1 MGARHGGWLMW
12 TWVKCA
18 DKQEKGLGR
27 GVYVLK
33 VDFSVARAA
42 RISAGWLCRTSLG
55 VGNPSPILSSFQ
67 QRPFPLS
74 ASPGA
79 WRPQAWALRGL
90 GVTGVTG
97 GTGGHGG
104 AREEGLVTGPDLP
117 LFTRLFTSQ
126 MCCQRPPAGTVRTS
140 QEQAP
145 WASASGPS
153 GAGTRPFGS
162 AASAHGHR
170 QRPPLLQRPHLALQ
184 PLRPDRALGTLSR
197 PTPFTGWLSRRR
209 G

>member
-12 TWVKCA
+12 RWVKCA
-18 DKQEKGLGR
+18 GKQEKGLGR
-27 GVYVLK
+27 GLYVLK

-55 VGNPSPILSSFQ
+55 GGNPSPILSSFQ

-97 GTGGHGG
+97 VTGALGVMG
-104 AREEGLVTGPDLP
+104 AGAPEEALVTGRASVTFRCMFNEEPR
-117 LFTRLFTSQ
+117 TRDKTPKTRKTTKTPSPTHHCLRDSS
-126 MCCQRPPAGTVRTS
+126 PPKCA
-140 QEQAP
+140 
-145 WASASGPS
+145 ASGP
-153 GAGTRPFGS
+153 
-162 AASAHGHR
+162 
-170 QRPPLLQRPHLALQ
+170 LLAP
-184 PLRPDRALGTLSR
+184 
-197 PTPFTGWLSRRR
+197 
-209 G
+209 